1 MSKYQSKWVNRMKKK
16 GLYKSSKNDVDKN
29 QSQLLLKH
37 DKKIKSLESTRE
49 LKYFSN
55 VALGPTALVQTARSY
70 NFYPVTS
77 IDTGDTIDKRTGN
90 KISVKKL
97 SVSLLAGD
105 APIVNGVRLICYVD
119 KFYDGTDVTKDEL
132 LEYASTTSLN
142 FDALIS
148 PRNDIN
154 VQSFGRSRRRIRV
167 LFDKL
172 IMTRN
177 NNNEQIIHRYTY
189 NKTFKQPL
197 TIEYDNLDDKAG
209 QIRMMFFSGVSTT
222 QIQQPNC
229 RIESHVSFYD
239 S

>member
-29 QSQLLLKH
+29 QSALLLKH
-37 DKKIKSLESTRE
+37 DKKIKSLESSRE

-55 VALGPTALVQTARSY
+55 VALGPNSLVQTARSFP
-70 NFYPVTS
+70 FYPVTS
-77 IDTGDTIDKRTGN
+77 IAVGTDLDDRIGN

-97 SVSLLAGD
+97 KVSLLAGD
-105 APIVNGVRLICYVD
+105 APIVNGVRLICYID
-119 KFYDGTDVTKDEL
+119 KFHDGTDITKDDM
-132 LEYASTTSLN
+132 LEYATTTSLN

-154 VQSFGRSRRRIRV
+154 VQSLGRSRRRVRI

-177 NNNEQIIHRYTY
+177 NSNEQIIHRYTY
-189 NKTFKQPL
+189 NKTFKKPL
-197 TIEYDNLDDKAG
+197 TVEYDGANEKAG
-209 QIRMMFFSGVSTT
+209 QIRLMFFTGVSTT
-222 QIQQPNC
+222 VANQPNC